1 MNGPQGSAVRLRL
14 MAETD
19 LERVL
24 GWRNHPDVRQHM
36 YSQALIGL
44 EEHTRWF
51 QASLA
56 GAGTTLLILDV
67 DGAPC
72 GHVNFRVGAPQ
83 EALWGFYLA
92 PDAPWGAGTLL
103 GNAATDH
110 AFKVLGLEKVWGE
123 VLPENLPSQRFHLRH
138 GFVLESILAEKRVN
152 QRTISQIHRYLLTK
166 SVWQARNANA
176 Q

>member
-1 MNGPQGSAVRLRL
+1 MNSPQGPAARLRP

-24 GWRNHPDVRQHM
+24 GWRNHPDIRQHM

-51 QASLA
+51 QTSSADA
-56 GAGTTLLILDV
+56 GRTLLILDV
-67 DGAPC
+67 DGVPC
-72 GHVNFRVGAPQ
+72 GHANFRLVAPQ

-92 PDAPWGAGTLL
+92 PDAPRGAGMLL

-110 AFKVLGLEKVWGE
+110 AFEVLGLEKVWGE
-123 VLPENLPSQRFHLRH
+123 VLPENLSSQWLHLRH
-138 GFVLESILAEKRVN
+138 GFVLESILAEKVVN
-152 QRTISQIHRYLLTK
+152 QRTIPHIHRYLLTR
-166 SVWQARNANA
+166 SAWQARKGNAP
-176 Q
+176 